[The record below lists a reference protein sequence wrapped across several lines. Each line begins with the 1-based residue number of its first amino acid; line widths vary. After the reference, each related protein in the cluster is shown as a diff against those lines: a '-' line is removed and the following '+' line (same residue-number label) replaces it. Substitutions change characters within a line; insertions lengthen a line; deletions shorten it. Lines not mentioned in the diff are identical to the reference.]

1 MEYIITALITYFAL
15 QVVANLVRIWR
26 GYSGTHPSNDFF
38 GMPRDNRPPE
48 DPLLREDRKSPRF
61 WGRDVEDVS
70 WVDVSVEEDE
80 PADDRAV
87 DNAEQTP
94 VS

>member
-1 MEYIITALITYFAL
+1 MEYIITALIVYFVL

-26 GYSGTHPSNDFF
+26 GYNGQHPSNDFF
-38 GMPRDNRPPE
+38 GMPRNDREPE
-48 DPLLREDRKSPRF
+48 DRLARKDRESPRF

-70 WVDVSVEEDE
+70 WTDVSVDDE
-80 PADDRAV
+80 PV
-87 DNAEQTP
+87 DSEEQTP

>member
-1 MEYIITALITYFAL
+1 MEYIITALIVYFVL

-26 GYSGTHPSNDFF
+26 GYSGQHPSNDFF
-38 GMPRDNRPPE
+38 GTPRSDREPE
-48 DPLLREDRKSPRF
+48 DRLARHDRESPRF

-70 WVDVSVEEDE
+70 WVDV
-80 PADDRAV
+80 PADNEPV
-87 DNAEQTP
+87 DSEEETP